1 MIVCCEYDA
10 LPGIGH
16 GCGHNVIGTAGA
28 GAGLALAALAEEA
41 GGRVTILGTPA
52 EEQGGGGKKR
62 LLAAGAFADGDV
74 AMMVHPEPGD
84 VEYVPYLANEQL
96 YVAMHGK
103 AAHASSTPWAGVNAL
118 DALVLGYMAVAALR
132 QHLRD
137 DEKVHG
143 IILDGGKADNIVP
156 DHASAR
162 FRVRAR
168 TKERLEPLKA
178 RVLACFEGAAAQ
190 TGARLEHRWLGGYA
204 DMRSNRTLAAA
215 YRRNGERLGRT
226 FVDPSLIPASIAG
239 STDMGDV
246 SYALPSIHPVI
257 GMVPLG
263 VVGHTEEFARWA
275 GSEAGDRC
283 VIDGAKALAM
293 TGVDVWT
300 RPDLLAEVRAEFAT
314 TATQRRAGRAG
325 LSRRAGPP
333 RRTAPAVSGGV
344 RCGDDVLGEE
354 AHDAR
359 AARAGGRAGTPARC
373 RSRRAAAGRTG
384 AAPRCPRRP
393 SRGPSSCRAATA
405 RRSPASRRRRPP
417 ASRARTTGRS

>member
-1 MIVCCEYDA
+1 MTATDPDTLKRRVESYVDGIAAELVAASRDIHARPELAYEERYASARLADLIEAHGVPVERGAYGVETAFVARAGTRGPNVIVCCEYDA

-16 GCGHNVIGTAGA
+16 GCGHNVIGTAGV
-28 GAGLALAALAEEA
+28 GAGLALAALADEA

-84 VEYVPYLANEQL
+84 VEYVPYLANDQL
-96 YVAMHGK
+96 YIAMHGK

-168 TKERLEPLKA
+168 TRERLEPLKA

-226 FVDPSLIPASIAG
+226 FVDPELIPASIAS

-314 TATQRRAGRAG
+314 TAT
-325 LSRRAGPP
+325 
-333 RRTAPAVSGGV
+333 
-344 RCGDDVLGEE
+344 
-354 AHDAR
+354 
-359 AARAGGRAGTPARC
+359 
-373 RSRRAAAGRTG
+373 
-384 AAPRCPRRP
+384 
-393 SRGPSSCRAATA
+393 
-405 RRSPASRRRRPP
+405 RRRPGAP
-417 ASRARTTGRS
+417 A

>member
-1 MIVCCEYDA
+1 MTVTDPDTLKRRVESYVDGIAVELVAASRDIHARPELAYEERYACARLADLIEAHGVPVERGAYGIETAFVARAGTRGPNVIVCCEYDA

-84 VEYVPYLANEQL
+84 VEYVPYLANDQL

-314 TATQRRAGRAG
+314 TAT
-325 LSRRAGPP
+325 
-333 RRTAPAVSGGV
+333 
-344 RCGDDVLGEE
+344 
-354 AHDAR
+354 
-359 AARAGGRAGTPARC
+359 
-373 RSRRAAAGRTG
+373 
-384 AAPRCPRRP
+384 
-393 SRGPSSCRAATA
+393 
-405 RRSPASRRRRPP
+405 RRRPGAP
-417 ASRARTTGRS
+417 A

>member
-1 MIVCCEYDA
+1 MTVTDPDTLKQRVESYVDGIAAELVAASRAIHARPELAYEERYACARLADLIEAHGVPVERGAYGVETAFVARAGTRGPNVVVCCEYDA

-16 GCGHNVIGTAGA
+16 GCGHNVIGTAGV
-28 GAGLALAALAEEA
+28 GAGLALASLVDEA

-96 YVAMHGK
+96 HVAMHGK

-168 TKERLEPLKA
+168 TKERLEPLKT

-226 FVDPSLIPASIAG
+226 FVDPALIPASIAG

-293 TGVDVWT
+293 TGIDVWS
-300 RPDLLAEVRAEFAT
+300 RPDLLAGIRAEFAAI
-314 TATQRRAGRAG
+314 ATQRQ
-325 LSRRAGPP
+325 P
-333 RRTAPAVSGGV
+333 
-344 RCGDDVLGEE
+344 D
-354 AHDAR
+354 
-359 AARAGGRAGTPARC
+359 TP
-373 RSRRAAAGRTG
+373 T
-384 AAPRCPRRP
+384 
-393 SRGPSSCRAATA
+393 
-405 RRSPASRRRRPP
+405 
-417 ASRARTTGRS
+417 